1 MTEEKQQ
8 RDLPLDAEEKTAP
21 APAVESP
28 APSMPGQALTRRRVV
43 HEAAEKVSE
52 HIRRQPH
59 VQRLFSFMPSLMTR
73 VSPFHFRGRT
83 RSRDWPLVRLDSGER
98 DAWGR
103 MGVVGE
109 LLVIF
114 DETVLLT
121 LLSLMTVLESDVFE
135 TDCDEI
141 CALSMIRAT
150 TAGHRDIWRSIQ
162 RLAGTRID
170 LDLIRGKGKA
180 RQTTKAMT
188 GSILSYGDMDRDSGA
203 IRVVINPYFLEMYA
217 ESFVTNIDLRFRASL
232 KSDLSKALYRFF
244 QGQLDLDVEIDA
256 PRLARAVNLTE
267 AEPAGVVRK
276 LRAGFKELAG
286 REYLQRHEISKDGRV
301 SVRKS
306 KEMAVNVDRQI
317 LGAHRFHIH
326 RIGGPGRDLAT

>member
-1 MTEEKQQ
+1 MTEKKRQQ
-8 RDLPLDAEEKTAP
+8 PLPLDAGEETP
-21 APAVESP
+21 PTFTPETRTP
-28 APSMPGQALTRRRVV
+28 PIPGRAMTRRQVV
-43 HEAAEKVSE
+43 QDAARSVSE

-83 RSRDWPLVRLDSGER
+83 RIRDWPLVRLDSGDG

-121 LLSLMTVLESDVFE
+121 LLSLMTVLESDVFQ
-135 TDCDEI
+135 TNCDEI
-141 CALSMIRAT
+141 CALSMVPAT
-150 TAGHRDIWRSIQ
+150 AAGRRDVWKSIQ

-170 LDLIRGKGKA
+170 LDLIKGKGRA
-180 RQTTKAMT
+180 RRTVKAMT
-188 GSILSYGDMDRDSGA
+188 GSILSYGEMDRESGA

-244 QGQLDLDVEIDA
+244 QGQLETEVEIDSV
-256 PRLARAVNLTE
+256 RLARAVNLPGE
-267 AEPAGVVRK
+267 DAGKAVRK
-276 LRAGFKELAG
+276 IRTGLKELVS
-286 REYLQRHEISKDGRV
+286 REYLCRCEVSTDGRV
-301 SVRKS
+301 SVQKS
-306 KEMAVNVDRQI
+306 REMAVNLDRQI
-317 LGAHRFHIH
+317 LGKKRFHIH
-326 RIGGPGRDLAT
+326 HLGGPGRDLAE